1 MEMQSLQLTLHGAQ
15 AVKSELDFLAQA
27 CDRLPEVLDRAVHL
41 SQSGVEVLRVDGNGA
56 TAPRTGECGLRLELS
71 QQFAELVA
79 AVRAGEFD
87 GR

>member
-1 MEMQSLQLTLHGAQ
+1 MQSLQLTLSGAH
-15 AVKSELDFLAQA
+15 AVDSELDFLAKA
-27 CDRLPEVLDRAVHL
+27 CERLPEVLHRAVGL
-41 SQSGVEVLRVDGNGA
+41 LESGVEVLRVDRYGA
-56 TAPRTGECGLRLELS
+56 TAPRTGECRLRLELS